1 MNWKDVQSAQ
11 KSLGKNDGVTME
23 TDNRV
28 ALEAITVGM
37 LAGGR
42 VQEFGIGMQAL
53 EKVNTQ
59 LALSEVLKGVG
70 EVLNDIKAQRTATAP
85 APTEADKAP
94 EWAKAVIAGQKAI
107 VARVSALEKR

>member
-70 EVLNDIKAQRTATAP
+70 EVLKDIKAQRAATETP

-94 EWAKAVIAGQKAI
+94 AWAKAVIARI
-107 VARVSALEKR
+107 SALESK

>member
-23 TDNRV
+23 VDNRV

-42 VQEFGIGMQAL
+42 
-53 EKVNTQ
+53 
-59 LALSEVLKGVG
+59 ALSEVLKGVG
-70 EVLNDIKAQRTATAP
+70 EVLNDIKAQRVATAP

-94 EWAKAVIAGQKAI
+94 EWAKALIAGQRDFNERLK
-107 VARVSALEKR
+107 ALEKR

>member
-70 EVLNDIKAQRTATAP
+70 EVLNDIKAQRVATAP

-94 EWAKAVIAGQKAI
+94 AWAKALIAGQRDFNERLK
-107 VARVSALEKR
+107 ALEKR

>member
-70 EVLNDIKAQRTATAP
+70 EVLKDIKAQRVATAP
-85 APTEADKAP
+85 APVEADKAP
-94 EWAKAVIAGQKAI
+94 EWAKALIAGQRDFNK
-107 VARVSALEKR
+107 RLKALES

>member
-70 EVLNDIKAQRTATAP
+70 EVLNDIKAQRVATAP

-94 EWAKAVIAGQKAI
+94 EWAKALIAGQRDFNERLK
-107 VARVSALEKR
+107 ALEKR

>member
-23 TDNRV
+23 ADNRV

-70 EVLNDIKAQRTATAP
+70 EVLKDIKAQRAVTAPEP

-94 EWAKAVIAGQKAI
+94 AWAKAI
-107 VARVSALEKR
+107 VSRISALEKR

>member
-59 LALSEVLKGVG
+59 LALSEVLQGVG
-70 EVLNDIKAQRTATAP
+70 EVLKDIKAHR
-85 APTEADKAP
+85 TEAAPVDPDKAP
-94 EWAKAVIAGQKAI
+94 KWAQALITGQRDFN
-107 VARVSALEKR
+107 ARLSALERK

>member
-23 TDNRV
+23 TANRV

-70 EVLNDIKAQRTATAP
+70 EVLKDIKAQRVDTTP
-85 APTEADKAP
+85 APVDPDKAP
-94 EWAKAVIAGQKAI
+94 KWAQALITGQRDFN
-107 VARVSALEKR
+107 ARLSALERK

>member
-23 TDNRV
+23 ADNRV

-70 EVLNDIKAQRTATAP
+70 EVLNDIKAQRATTAP
-85 APTEADKAP
+85 APTEEDKAP
-94 EWAKAVIAGQKAI
+94 AWAKAVIARI
-107 VARVSALEKR
+107 SALESK